1 LSGVDR
7 RNTKIARLLKRVR
20 LQRNAH
26 ERRKRFWNLARDFSP
41 YLVARRDGQLHLL
54 ATDDPSLGTF
64 FARSRSKELRVLTK
78 ALDCL
83 AAEGVE
89 VSRTTFVDIGANTG
103 TATLAALRA
112 GFSSVLAI
120 EPAPS
125 TFRLLRT
132 NLVLNDV
139 ERSVRPLQVA
149 LSNKRGAGLLE
160 LGSRSRKARVLAHP
174 DEPSTGHQEQIHL
187 TRLDDLVAEGELAP
201 AEVGMVFMD
210 VEGHECHVLEGAG
223 SVLQEDVPLVM
234 ELNPR
239 LLRRAG
245 KIDELPDLLDRHY
258 THILDLRSDSDPA
271 FKPVGDLPAVIDEV
285 EGGVTDILACHLR
298 AA

>member
-1 LSGVDR
+1 MV
-7 RNTKIARLLKRVR
+7 ARLLQRVR
-20 LQRNAH
+20 LRRNAH
-26 ERRKRFWNLARDFSP
+26 ERRKRFWKTARDFSP

-64 FARSRSKELRVLTK
+64 FARSRSKEVRVLTR
-78 ALDCL
+78 ALECL
-83 AAEGVE
+83 EAEGIE
-89 VSRTTFVDIGANTG
+89 VPRTTFLDIGANTG

-112 GFSSVLAI
+112 GFSSVVAI
-120 EPAPS
+120 EPAPTS
-125 TFRLLRT
+125 FRLLRT

-149 LSNKRGAGLLE
+149 LSNKRGTGLLE
-160 LGSRSRKARVLAHP
+160 LGSRSRKARVLADP
-174 DEPSTGHQEQIHL
+174 GEPSRGHQEQIDL

-201 AEVGMVFMD
+201 AEIGMVFMD
-210 VEGHECHVLEGAG
+210 VEGHECHVLEGAS

-258 THILDLRSDSDPA
+258 THIVDLRSDSDPA
-271 FKPVGDLPAVIDEV
+271 FKPVGHLPAVIDEV
-285 EGGVTDILACHLR
+285 EDGVTDILACHRR